1 MMMRVIRVFLR
12 IVQLFSCFMIFYHND
27 ASIQIKALF
36 IILFIELYLSE
47 KKEAT

>member
-12 IVQLFSCFMIFYHND
+12 IVQLFSCFMIFYDND
-27 ASIQIKALF
+27 ASIQVKALF
-36 IILFIELYLSE
+36 ITLFIELYLSE